1 MLSRAETMSPLDASR
16 LDVTVTEEERCRR
29 TLDVVV
35 PGDVIEEEKRTV
47 TRKYASRLK
56 LKGFRKGRVPV
67 HVVVQ
72 RYGPVIEE
80 EALERSIRQACDGAI
95 SSQGLHPASDVD
107 VTDVRMNS
115 GTSLSFKASFDVRPT
130 IALGRLGGFRVER
143 PRAEVPDEAVDQIIE
158 RLRGEN
164 AAWKTVENG
173 RPKPGDSVT
182 VVVTRLDGD
191 DGEPEDPE
199 GGGRQYDLV
208 LGQEQALPDIEAAIQ
223 GLTEGEAGDFD
234 ISFPRDFPDPDRQ
247 GESHRLRIELLS
259 RRVPELPG
267 LDDGFARSL
276 GDFEDLAALKARIG
290 EDLEKDARSRAEAEV
305 NGRLMRLIVEANPF
319 EVPESIV
326 EAYTDAVVKD
336 AEGVDPEQLQ
346 GIRDEIRPSSEFAV
360 RRELIADRIVAEH
373 DLRASEEEVGARVE
387 ALARDM
393 GEPSG
398 KVLARLRKSGGL
410 RTIERQLT
418 EARLFDFLR
427 DQSDITDAP

>member
-1 MLSRAETMSPLDASR
+1 MSPLDASR

-56 LKGFRKGRVPV
+56 LKGFRKGKVPV
-67 HVVVQ
+67 RVVVQ

-80 EALERSIRQACDGAI
+80 EAVERSIRQACDGAI
-95 SSQGLHPASDVD
+95 SSQGLHPVSDVD

-130 IALGRLGGFRVER
+130 IALDRLGGFRVDR
-143 PRAEVPDEAVDQIIE
+143 PRVEVPDEAVDQIIE

-164 AAWKTVENG
+164 AAWKTLENG
-173 RPKPGDSVT
+173 KPEPGDSVT
-182 VVVTRLDGD
+182 VLVTRLDAGE
-191 DGEPEDPE
+191 GEPEDTDA
-199 GGGRQYDLV
+199 GGRQYDLV
-208 LGQEQALPDIEAAIQ
+208 LGQEQALPDIEAAIL
-223 GLTEGEAGDFD
+223 GLTAGEAGDFD
-234 ISFPRDFPDPDRQ
+234 VNFPDDFPDPDRQ

-290 EDLEKDARSRAEAEV
+290 EDLDRDARSRAEAAL
-305 NGRLMRLIVEANPF
+305 NDRLMRLIVEANPF
-319 EVPESIV
+319 EIPESIV

-336 AEGVDPEQLQ
+336 AQDVDPEQLQ

-360 RRELIADRIVAEH
+360 RRELMVDRIVAEH

-427 DQSDITDAP
+427 GQSEITEAP

>member
-56 LKGFRKGRVPV
+56 LKGFRKGKVPV

-80 EALERSIRQACDGAI
+80 EAVERSIRQACDGAI
-95 SSQGLHPASDVD
+95 SSQGLHPVSDVD
-107 VTDVRMNS
+107 VTDVRMDS

-130 IALGRLGGFRVER
+130 IALDRLGGFRVER
-143 PRAEVPDEAVDQIIE
+143 PRVEVPDEAIDQIIE

-173 RPKPGDSVT
+173 RPAPGDSVT
-182 VVVTRLDGD
+182 VVVTRLEGDG
-191 DGEPEDPE
+191 GEPEDGE
-199 GGGRQYDLV
+199 ADGRQYDLV

-223 GLTEGEAGDFD
+223 GLTAGEAGDFD
-234 ISFPRDFPDPDRQ
+234 VNFPDDFPDRDRQ
-247 GESHRLRIELLS
+247 GESHRLRIELLA
-259 RRVPELPG
+259 RRVPVLPG
-267 LDDGFARSL
+267 VDDGFARSL

-290 EDLEKDARSRAEAEV
+290 EDLERDARSRAEAEV
-305 NGRLMRLIVEANPF
+305 NGRIMRLIVEANPF

-360 RRELIADRIVAEH
+360 RRELIVDRIVAEH
-373 DLRASEEEVGARVE
+373 DLRPSEDDVGARVE

>member
-1 MLSRAETMSPLDASR
+1 MSPLDASR

-56 LKGFRKGRVPV
+56 LKGFRKGKVPV
-67 HVVVQ
+67 RVVVQ

-80 EALERSIRQACDGAI
+80 EAVERSIRQACDGAI
-95 SSQGLHPASDVD
+95 SSQGLHPVSDVD

-130 IALGRLGGFRVER
+130 IALDRLGGFRVDR
-143 PRAEVPDEAVDQIIE
+143 PRVEVPDEAVDQIIE

-164 AAWKTVENG
+164 AAWKTLENG
-173 RPKPGDSVT
+173 KPGPGDSVT
-182 VVVTRLDGD
+182 VLVTRLDAGE
-191 DGEPEDPE
+191 GEPEDTDA
-199 GGGRQYDLV
+199 GGRQYDLV
-208 LGQEQALPDIEAAIQ
+208 LGQEQALPDIEAAIL
-223 GLTEGEAGDFD
+223 GLTAGEAGDFD
-234 ISFPRDFPDPDRQ
+234 VNFPDDFPDPDRQ

-290 EDLEKDARSRAEAEV
+290 EDLERDARSRAEAAL
-305 NGRLMRLIVEANPF
+305 NDRLMRLIVEANPF
-319 EVPESIV
+319 EIPESIV

-336 AEGVDPEQLQ
+336 AQDVDPEQLQ

-360 RRELIADRIVAEH
+360 RRELMVDRIVAEH
-373 DLRASEEEVGARVE
+373 DLRASEEEVAARVE

-427 DQSDITDAP
+427 GQSDITEAP

>member
-1 MLSRAETMSPLDASR
+1 MSPLDASR

-56 LKGFRKGRVPV
+56 LKGFRKGKVPV
-67 HVVVQ
+67 RVVVQ

-80 EALERSIRQACDGAI
+80 EAVERSIRQACDGAI
-95 SSQGLHPASDVD
+95 SSQGLHPVSDVD

-130 IALGRLGGFRVER
+130 IAMDRLGGFRVDR
-143 PRAEVPDEAVDQIIE
+143 PRVEVPDEAVDQIIE

-164 AAWKTVENG
+164 AAWKTLENG
-173 RPKPGDSVT
+173 KPEPGDSVT
-182 VVVTRLDGD
+182 VLVTRLDDGE
-191 DGEPEDPE
+191 GEPEDTDA
-199 GGGRQYDLV
+199 GGRQYDLV
-208 LGQEQALPDIEAAIQ
+208 LGQEQALPDIEAAIL
-223 GLTEGEAGDFD
+223 GLTAGEAGDFD
-234 ISFPRDFPDPDRQ
+234 VNFPDDFPDPDRQ

-290 EDLEKDARSRAEAEV
+290 EDLERDARSRAEAAL
-305 NGRLMRLIVEANPF
+305 NDRLMRLIVEANPF
-319 EVPESIV
+319 EIPESIV

-336 AEGVDPEQLQ
+336 AQDVDPEQLQ

-360 RRELIADRIVAEH
+360 RRELMVDRIVAEH

-427 DQSDITDAP
+427 GQSDITEAP

>member
-1 MLSRAETMSPLDASR
+1 MSPLDASR

-56 LKGFRKGRVPV
+56 LKGFRKGKVPV
-67 HVVVQ
+67 RVVVQ

-80 EALERSIRQACDGAI
+80 EAVERSIRQACDGAI
-95 SSQGLHPASDVD
+95 SSQGLHPVSDVD

-130 IALGRLGGFRVER
+130 IALDRLGGFRVDR
-143 PRAEVPDEAVDQIIE
+143 PRVEVPDEAVDQIIE

-164 AAWKTVENG
+164 AAWKTLENG
-173 RPKPGDSVT
+173 KPEPGDSVT
-182 VVVTRLDGD
+182 VLVTRLDAGE
-191 DGEPEDPE
+191 GEPEDTDA
-199 GGGRQYDLV
+199 GGRQYDLV
-208 LGQEQALPDIEAAIQ
+208 LGQEQALPDIEAAIL
-223 GLTEGEAGDFD
+223 GLTAGEAGDFNVN
-234 ISFPRDFPDPDRQ
+234 FPDDFPDPDRQ

-290 EDLEKDARSRAEAEV
+290 EDLDRDARSRAEAAL
-305 NGRLMRLIVEANPF
+305 NDRLMRLIVEANPF
-319 EVPESIV
+319 EIPESIV

-336 AEGVDPEQLQ
+336 AQDVDPEQLQ
-346 GIRDEIRPSSEFAV
+346 GIRDEIRPSSELAV
-360 RRELIADRIVAEH
+360 RRELMVDRIVAEH

-427 DQSDITDAP
+427 GQSDITEAP

>member
-56 LKGFRKGRVPV
+56 LKGFRKGKVPV
-67 HVVVQ
+67 RVVVQ

-80 EALERSIRQACDGAI
+80 EAVERSIRQACDGAI
-95 SSQGLHPASDVD
+95 SSQGLHPVSDVD

-130 IALGRLGGFRVER
+130 IALDRLGGFRVDR
-143 PRAEVPDEAVDQIIE
+143 PRVEVPDEAVDQIIE

-164 AAWKTVENG
+164 AAWKTLENG
-173 RPKPGDSVT
+173 KPEPGDSVT
-182 VVVTRLDGD
+182 VLVTRLDVGE
-191 DGEPEDPE
+191 GEPEDTDA
-199 GGGRQYDLV
+199 GGRQYDLV
-208 LGQEQALPDIEAAIQ
+208 LGQEQALPDIEAAIL
-223 GLTEGEAGDFD
+223 GLTAGEAGDFD
-234 ISFPRDFPDPDRQ
+234 VNFPDDFPDPDRQ

-290 EDLEKDARSRAEAEV
+290 EDLERDARSRAEAAL
-305 NGRLMRLIVEANPF
+305 NDRLMRLIVEANPF
-319 EVPESIV
+319 EIPESIV

-360 RRELIADRIVAEH
+360 RRELMVDRIVAEH
-373 DLRASEEEVGARVE
+373 DLRASEEEVGVRVE

-427 DQSDITDAP
+427 GQSDITEAP

>member
-1 MLSRAETMSPLDASR
+1 MSPLDASR

-56 LKGFRKGRVPV
+56 LKGFRKGKVPV
-67 HVVVQ
+67 RVVVQ

-80 EALERSIRQACDGAI
+80 EAVERSIRQACDGAI
-95 SSQGLHPASDVD
+95 SSQGLHPVSDVD

-130 IALGRLGGFRVER
+130 IALDRLGGFRVDR
-143 PRAEVPDEAVDQIIE
+143 PRVEVPDEAVDQIIE

-164 AAWKTVENG
+164 AAWKTLENG
-173 RPKPGDSVT
+173 KPEPGDSVT
-182 VVVTRLDGD
+182 VLVTRLDAGE
-191 DGEPEDPE
+191 GEPEDTDA
-199 GGGRQYDLV
+199 GGRQYDLV
-208 LGQEQALPDIEAAIQ
+208 LGQEQALPDIEAAIL
-223 GLTEGEAGDFD
+223 GLTAGEAGDFD
-234 ISFPRDFPDPDRQ
+234 VNFPDDFPDPDRQ

-290 EDLEKDARSRAEAEV
+290 EDLDRDARSRAEAAL
-305 NGRLMRLIVEANPF
+305 NDRLMRLIVEANPF
-319 EVPESIV
+319 EIPESIV

-336 AEGVDPEQLQ
+336 AQDVDPEQLQ
-346 GIRDEIRPSSEFAV
+346 GIRDEIRPSSELAV
-360 RRELIADRIVAEH
+360 RRELMVDRIVAEH

-427 DQSDITDAP
+427 GQSDITEAP